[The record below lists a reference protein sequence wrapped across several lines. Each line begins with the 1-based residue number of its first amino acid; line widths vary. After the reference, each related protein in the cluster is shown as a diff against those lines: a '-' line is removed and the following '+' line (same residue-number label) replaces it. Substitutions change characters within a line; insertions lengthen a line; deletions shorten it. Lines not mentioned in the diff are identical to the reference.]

1 MVAAKA
7 SLRRPEIE
15 LYEFSEFLRY
25 LEHGFP
31 DPLVR
36 WHYHDAYELH
46 LIVATSGKL
55 FVGDYIGDFAPGN
68 VVLTG
73 PRLPHNWIT
82 TEGEAVALRDM
93 ALQFAHAPIELTAN
107 YIPELK
113 EVMPLLERS
122 KYGVEFLDAGERVHE
137 GLCRIRELSGL
148 ERFAEFLKLM
158 KHLAQNTPYRLL
170 SNAQMQSFEDEASL
184 AKINAVFNYIL
195 ENYREEI
202 SAEKLADSLGMSQS
216 KFSRFFRQ
224 ATGNNFTAF
233 VNHIRINKAC
243 DMLMHSDMY
252 VANICYE
259 VGFNNVANFNRRFL
273 ELKGVTPKTFR
284 LQAQRRFGIDGVKQ
298 G

>member
-1 MVAAKA
+1 MVTARA
-7 SLRRPEIE
+7 SLPKPEIE

-82 TEGEAVALRDM
+82 TEGEQVELRDM
-93 ALQFAHAPIELTAN
+93 AIQFGHAPIELTAK

-122 KYGVEFLDAGERVHE
+122 KYGVEFLDAGEHVR
-137 GLCRIRELSGL
+137 GALCRIRDLSGL
-148 ERFAEFLKLM
+148 ERFAEFLKLIT
-158 KHLAQNTPYRLL
+158 HLAQETSYRLL
-170 SNAQMQSFEDEASL
+170 SSAQMQSFEDEVSL
-184 AKINAVFNYIL
+184 ARINSVFNYIL

-202 SAEKLADSLGMSQS
+202 SAETLAAGLGMSQS

-243 DMLMHSDMY
+243 HLLVNSDMY

-273 ELKGVTPKTFR
+273 ELKGMTPKAYR
-284 LQAQRRFGIDGVKQ
+284 LQAQKRFGFKTG
-298 G
+298 